1 MVMAISP
8 SLPPSCYESG
18 CMYCMCEIQQSLAI
32 FFISRLGHANIVLM
46 FRVQEFLVPDLP
58 TGCGHSS
65 SVSPTVSTLRAGT
78 EEEEEEKEK
87 WGIKWGWADLL
98 MERGREKKIAQLKY
112 IY

>member
-1 MVMAISP
+1 MVMAIPP
-8 SLPPSCYESG
+8 SLPPATNPVVRGY
-18 CMYCMCEIQQSLAI
+18 EIQQSLAN
-32 FFISRLGHANIVLM
+32 FFISRLVHANIVLM